1 MRPAPFPKV
10 LLLTLC
16 MVAACVPRHRAPAA
30 GARVGVGAESFA
42 EDGPFRVVF
51 AGPRGETPAPRE
63 VTISFSRPMHALDTL
78 GDASAAGP
86 PVALITRAADG
97 TPVLGTWRWFGERT
111 AVFWPD
117 GGFAPATEFRV
128 AVDDHTRAL
137 DGAPLASAPEHSF
150 TFTST
155 RPGLGKVAYQ
165 YDEALDEHVL
175 SLDFTQAIEH
185 AEIRRSIRVE
195 GRDASKRLRVVPY
208 HVVGEGPDSR
218 IRLHADRSITTLED
232 VTVVASPTLRGVEG
246 PLPSNSEERVVVEGV
261 GPFRAS
267 IVCRDARGEESPRAA
282 VARCAADAT
291 VELHLTDNVDTR
303 ELARH
308 LVVAPPAKLKLPEDA
323 PFTDSIDLSR
333 EMSLTAGGKYRITV
347 KAGLHAPDKEVLAE
361 DQVLD
366 FEISDQP
373 PSMTWRDI
381 GSEAVVESGRKTVD
395 LHLWTMN
402 LPGFDAVRAPLD
414 DAQLVDFLYGRGVGA
429 ARVRTLAGSVPVR
442 VDVKSVK
449 NAGAAATFDLPKNLR
464 GPGASGFFAVAAS
477 APGVGDD
484 VSVLSV
490 TDLGISTKWSPH
502 GGVVWVTRLSTG
514 AAVAHAG
521 VSLARVWRPAD
532 PDARVESTEMFGT
545 STDADGVAEI
555 PSQVAATFLGD
566 DDRVEALL
574 WVRDGTDRTYARLPR
589 LNPRAERVLGELFTE
604 RRLYRP
610 GETAF
615 VKGVFRAP
623 TPRGLVSLVG
633 RPATLEVIGD
643 DDRVMFTTTSRLDA
657 FGSFSCDVPIPRDVR
672 LGRAT
677 MHARLGGPLTHSPE
691 ARRRARWGDPDWP
704 AHAGFT
710 IDEFRTVEFEVK
722 VASDRATGDRSE
734 SVTFT
739 ASGRYLV
746 GAPMHDVPIELSAMR
761 SQTMFRPPGLEEF
774 STDPY
779 GITSRPSSGALA
791 DPPQMPQDRRL
802 GADGTAK
809 VVVPLALTGQVGPE
823 TLRFDAGIADVSGA
837 FGAGESASLLVHNAD
852 LYVGV
857 RASHSAQAFAGKTVR
872 AEILAASVDG
882 TRRAGV
888 AVRVDLL
895 QAQEDAPIVA
905 TGLGCDL
912 RTGSDVVSCEIPVS
926 AIGSYWLRAS
936 ALDSR
941 GRPVL
946 SASGFYAN
954 KPPPPSA
961 KAPPPPPAPA
971 PPPPTLSFDD
981 TCRGLR
987 AKDDYRSISVDGE
1000 HWNRRFEVGTRAH
1013 TCLRGSGQTLLTF
1026 EREGVLKRELR
1037 TLGPHGTL
1045 VDIPITT
1052 DLAPNFAVSL
1062 RSVSGRSAPFPSGSP
1077 ARTDWGHPTSTLD
1090 SVELRVAA
1098 PDKKLRVAIET
1109 EPEYRPGA
1117 EVTTRVR
1124 VSDAA
1129 GQPAQAQVTLW
1140 AVDEG
1145 VILLE
1150 PFKVPEL
1157 AEHFASDREIDVVDS
1172 DTRDHLFFEK
1182 VGTHTTKAPSLRQG
1196 MTQTSSRDHI
1206 GRAVFRP
1213 TAWFAPSLVT
1223 GVDGVATWNAKLPDN
1238 LTTWRVFAVAMTVTD
1253 GFGSAE
1259 SSFRTQKPL
1268 MVRPQLPRFLRA
1280 GDHVDA
1286 TVIIDSMSKDP
1297 LDVKVSM
1304 RAAGAVVTTGTTVAS
1319 LVLPPEGHVPVRFAL
1334 DARTTGHGT
1343 VTFHIDAP
1351 RAKLAD
1357 DVTVDLDVSAPTPSE
1372 TIVFGGATSARADEP
1387 IGDLSRARTDVGGL
1401 DFRLSTSPM
1410 VGLAESLSQLVE
1422 YPYGCTEQLTSRL
1435 LPLVRLRTLSRDLG
1449 VALPKDVDGA
1459 VRSAIGSLLSHQ
1471 RDDGG
1476 FGVWPGS
1483 QKSEPWLTVLSLGA
1497 LQASRDGGFT
1507 VPPAPIERAGA
1518 YLEHVDG
1525 LDGPSR
1531 AGLED
1536 LFASAGRPREKQLRV
1551 LATEALAGKLPLFA
1565 RALVARALVKVDAG
1579 LGRQLLDGVA
1589 SQAHLSGATA
1599 IVGDEANLSS
1609 RQTLSSDARTTATAL
1624 RAFVALDPKNPLVSK
1639 LVRGLLSLRKDGRWQ
1654 TTQASAWALLA
1665 LDEARP
1671 LFAPAGGGGPTN
1683 ARLSLDGAEIAKA
1696 SFTSGTGALA
1706 GTIPMARFAGAPGAT
1721 LSFTTEG
1728 GPLFY
1733 EGALRYARTEP
1744 PQKPLENGIYV
1755 TRAMRLLRRNAAPV
1769 STSIFRVG
1777 DYVQVDVMLASP
1789 VSRDLVVLDDP
1800 FPAGFEAV
1808 NQSFANRE
1816 REPFHADPGASH
1828 VTHRELRDDRV
1839 VTFFDQLPAGQVR
1852 TSYVL
1857 RVVSGGTYKVPPT
1870 RAECMYAPDVFGRT
1884 AASVT
1889 ITRP

>member
-1 MRPAPFPKV
+1 
-10 LLLTLC
+10 

-30 GARVGVGAESFA
+30 GARLGVGAESFA
-42 EDGPFRVVF
+42 DDGPLRVVF

-78 GDASAAGP
+78 GDTPPAGP
-86 PVALITRAADG
+86 PVALVTRAADG
-97 TPVLGTWRWFGERT
+97 RPVPGTWRWFGERT

-117 GGFAPATEFRV
+117 GGFALATEFRV
-128 AVDDHTRAL
+128 AVDDHAHAL

-150 TFTST
+150 TFTSP

-165 YDEALDEHVL
+165 YDEALDEHIL

-218 IRLHADRSITTLED
+218 LRLHVDRNITTLED

-246 PLPSNSEERVVVEGV
+246 PLASNSEERVVVDGV

-267 IVCRDARGEESPRAA
+267 IVCRDAKGEESPRAA

-308 LVVAPPAKLKLPEDA
+308 LVVAAPAKLKLPDDA

-381 GSEAVVESGRKTVD
+381 GSEAVVESARKTVD
-395 LHLWTMN
+395 LHVWTMN

-429 ARVRTLAGSVPVR
+429 VRVRSLARSVPVR

-449 NAGAAATFDLPKNLR
+449 NAGAAATFDLPRNLR
-464 GPGASGFFAVAAS
+464 GPGGSGFFAVAAS
-477 APGVGDD
+477 ATGVGDD

-532 PDARVESTEMFGT
+532 PAARVASTEMFRT
-545 STDADGVAEI
+545 STDAEGFAEI

-566 DDRVEALL
+566 DEHVGALL
-574 WVRDGTDRTYARLPR
+574 WVRDGTDRTYARLPH
-589 LNPRAERVLGELFTE
+589 LNPRAERVVGQLFTE

-623 TPRGLVSLVG
+623 TRSGLVSLVG
-633 RPATLEVIGD
+633 RPATLEIVGD

-672 LGRAT
+672 LGRTT
-677 MHARLGGPLTHSPE
+677 MHARLGGPLERSAE
-691 ARRRARWGDPDWP
+691 ARRRGRWGDPDWP
-704 AHAGFT
+704 AHASFT

-739 ASGRYLV
+739 TSGRYLV

-791 DPPQMPQDRRL
+791 DTPPMPKDRRL
-802 GADGTAK
+802 GADGTAT

-823 TLRFDAGIADVSGA
+823 TLRFDAGISDVSGA
-837 FGAGESASLLVHNAD
+837 FGAGDSASLLVHNAD

-857 RASHSAQAFAGKTVR
+857 RASHSVQAFAGKTVR

-882 TRRAGV
+882 TRRPGV
-888 AVRVDLL
+888 PVRVDLL
-895 QAQEDAPIVA
+895 QAPQNAAIVA

-912 RTGSDVVSCEIPVS
+912 RTGSDVVSCEIAVS
-926 AIGSYWLRAS
+926 EIGSYWLRAS
-936 ALDSR
+936 ALDSH

-954 KPPPPSA
+954 KPPPPPSA
-961 KAPPPPPAPA
+961 KAPPPPPAPT
-971 PPPPTLSFDD
+971 PPPSRLPFDEA
-981 TCRGLR
+981 CRGLR
-987 AKDDYRSISVDGE
+987 ARDDYRSISVDGE
-1000 HWNRRFEVGTRAH
+1000 DWNRRFEVGTRAH

-1026 EREGVLKRELR
+1026 EREGVLRRELHA
-1037 TLGPHGTL
+1037 LGQHGTL

-1062 RSVSGRSAPFPSGSP
+1062 RSVSGRSAPFPAGSP
-1077 ARTDWGHPTSTLD
+1077 ARTDWGHPTATLD

-1098 PDKKLRVAIET
+1098 PDKKLRVAIVT

-1157 AEHFASDREIDVVDS
+1157 AEYFASDREIDVVDS
-1172 DTRDHLFFEK
+1172 DTRDRLFFEK
-1182 VGTHTTKAPSLRQG
+1182 VGTHTTKPPSLRQG
-1196 MTQTSSRDHI
+1196 MTQTSSRDHV

-1213 TAWFAPSLVT
+1213 TAWFAPGLIT
-1223 GVDGVATWNAKLPDN
+1223 GVDGVATWKSKLPDN

-1253 GFGSAE
+1253 GFGSTE
-1259 SSFRTQKPL
+1259 SSFRTNKPL

-1286 TVIIDSMSKDP
+1286 TVIVDSMSKEP

-1304 RAAGAVVTTGTTVAS
+1304 RTAGAVATAGAIVAS
-1319 LVLPPEGHVPVRFAL
+1319 LVVPPEGHVPVRFAL
-1334 DARTTGHGT
+1334 DARTTGRGN

-1357 DVTVDLDVSAPTPSE
+1357 DVTIDLDVSTPTPSE
-1372 TIVFGGATSARADEP
+1372 TIVIGGDTSGRADEP

-1435 LPLVRLRTLSRDLG
+1435 VPLVRLRALSRDLG
-1449 VALPKDVDGA
+1449 VALPKDVDVA

-1476 FGVWPGS
+1476 FGFWAGS

-1497 LQASRDGGFT
+1497 LQAARDGGFT
-1507 VPPAPIERAGA
+1507 VPPAPTERAGA

-1531 AGLED
+1531 AMLED

-1579 LGRQLLDGVA
+1579 LGRQLLDGIA
-1589 SQAHLSGATA
+1589 SQARLSGATA
-1599 IVGDEANLSS
+1599 VIGDEANVSS
-1609 RQTLSSDARTTATAL
+1609 RQALSSDARTTAMAL
-1624 RAFVALDPKNPLVSK
+1624 RAFVVLDPKNPLVTK
-1639 LVRGLLSLRKDGRWQ
+1639 LVRGLLSLRKDGRWR

-1683 ARLSLDGAEIAKA
+1683 ASLSLDGTEIAKA
-1696 SFTSGTGALA
+1696 RFTSGTGALV
-1706 GTIPMARFAGAPGAT
+1706 GTIPMARLAVAPGAT
-1721 LSFTTEG
+1721 LSFTTTDG
-1728 GPLFY
+1728 VPLFY
-1733 EGALRYARTEP
+1733 EGALRYARREP
-1744 PQKPLENGIYV
+1744 PQKPLENGIHV
-1755 TRAMRLLRRNAAPV
+1755 TRSMRLLRRGAEPV
-1769 STSIFRVG
+1769 TTAIFRVG
-1777 DYVQVDVMLASP
+1777 DYVQVDVMLSSP

-1816 REPFHADPGASH
+1816 REPFHADPSASH

-1839 VTFFDQLPAGQVR
+1839 ITFFDELPAGQVR

-1857 RVVSGGTYKVPPT
+1857 RVVSGGTYRVPPT

-1889 ITRP
+1889 VTRP